1 MGVAPA
7 RRLRLAADPVAAGP
21 RGVRRVSAWSQDWI
35 VPDWPAPARIKAC
48 VTTRLGGVSQAPFD
62 TFNLG
67 DHVGDDPLAVAR
79 NRQVLADALGCR
91 PAWMSQVHSSIAVEA
106 DPERVLEA
114 DACWTARDGI
124 ACAVLTADCLPVL
137 FCDRD
142 GTRVAAAHAGWRGLA
157 GGILEATMDALAVP
171 ADQLLVWLGPAIGP
185 AAFEVGPEVREAFVA
200 QHPEAADAFVPGA
213 NAGRLLG
220 DLYALARI
228 RLAARGVA
236 AVYGGGLCTF
246 SEARFYSYRR
256 APRTGRLASLVWI
269 DPSDGR

>member
-1 MGVAPA
+1 M
-7 RRLRLAADPVAAGP
+7 
-21 RGVRRVSAWSQDWI
+21 SAWSEDWI

-48 VTTRLGGVSQAPFD
+48 VTTRRGGVSQVPFD

-67 DHVGDDPLAVAR
+67 DHVGDDPVAVAC
-79 NRQVLADALGCR
+79 NRRVLADTLGCR
-91 PAWMSQVHSSIAVEA
+91 PAWMSQVHSTVAVEA
-106 DPERVLEA
+106 DPERALEA
-114 DACWTARDGI
+114 DACWTARAGI

-157 GGILEATMDALAVP
+157 GGILEATIEALAVP
-171 ADQLLVWLGPAIGP
+171 ADQLLVWLGPAISP
-185 AAFEVGPEVREAFVA
+185 AVFEVGPEVREAFVA
-200 QHPEAADAFVPGA
+200 QHPEAVDAFVPSA

-228 RLAARGVA
+228 RLAAHGVT
-236 AVYGGGLCTF
+236 AVHGGGLCTF
-246 SEARFYSYRR
+246 SEPRFYSYRR

-269 DPSDGR
+269 APTEGR